1 MPAPLLSRPVLRL
14 GTTTLLSLMP
24 VLVAGCDRLGG
35 TTDVNARVREVRV
48 DPATEMILAG
58 GTRTFSAVA
67 LDAAG
72 GQIASARFT
81 WATSDT
87 SVAVV
92 DTAGA
97 VAARGAGTATITA
110 RVGRS
115 AGSAT
120 VTVVAG
126 VRLGFVQPTRDGGRR
141 FSREGP
147 YHLELLPGDSLVLLL
162 MMQGGGGFP
171 FSPPLHGAVWA
182 SSDTAIVQARPLP
195 TPGDSGVVLRS
206 LMPGKPPSAPGTRA
220 SPARWSRA

>member
-48 DPATEMILAG
+48 DPATETILAG

-72 GQIASARFT
+72 GPIASARFT

-97 VAARGAGTATITA
+97 VTARGAGTATITA

-126 VRLGFVQPTRDGGRR
+126 SGWGSCSPPAT
-141 FSREGP
+141 
-147 YHLELLPGDSLVLLL
+147 
-162 MMQGGGGFP
+162 GGGAFP
-171 FSPPLHGAVWA
+171 GRGPIT
-182 SSDTAIVQARPLP
+182 SSCYRV
-195 TPGDSGVVLRS
+195 
-206 LMPGKPPSAPGTRA
+206 TRWC
-220 SPARWSRA
+220 SSS